1 LGRQTG
7 QNAMKHVNLSE
18 ARAHLAELL
27 DEVERGETLVISR
40 DGETTAAAEDEA
52 LRERQRQAMRELRE
66 LRKQNKP
73 VSVEEILAWKNEGR
87 A

>member
-1 LGRQTG
+1 
-7 QNAMKHVNLSE
+7 MKHVNLSD
-18 ARAHLAELL
+18 ARANLAELL

-40 DGETTAAAEDEA
+40 DGKPAVASADIDEE
-52 LRERQRQAMRELRE
+52 LRAKQRQAMRELRE

-87 A
+87 V

>member
-1 LGRQTG
+1 
-7 QNAMKHVNLSE
+7 MKHVNLSD
-18 ARAHLAELL
+18 ARANLAELL

-40 DGETTAAAEDEA
+40 DGKPAVASADLDEEVRA
-52 LRERQRQAMRELRE
+52 KQRQAMRELRE

-87 A
+87 V